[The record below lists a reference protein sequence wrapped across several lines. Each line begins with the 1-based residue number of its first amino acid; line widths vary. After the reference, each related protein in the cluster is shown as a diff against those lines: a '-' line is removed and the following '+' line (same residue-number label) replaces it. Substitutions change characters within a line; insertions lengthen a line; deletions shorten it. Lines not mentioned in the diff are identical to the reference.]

1 MQNEPLNESA
11 VSKSTEYNGVARM
24 LCWCSCPS
32 TGKWACFVTAMLA
45 YFVHDID
52 GDAMAEPRFGM
63 LQNGSLSL
71 TCNDAAHLL
80 PFITLCSILT
90 T

>member
-1 MQNEPLNESA
+1 
-11 VSKSTEYNGVARM
+11 
-24 LCWCSCPS
+24 
-32 TGKWACFVTAMLA
+32 MLA
-45 YFVHDID
+45 YFVRDID
-52 GDAMAEPRFGM
+52 VDAMSESRFDM

-80 PFITLCSILT
+80 PFITLRSILT